1 MHKVTIT
8 HKNLLFQTFIV
19 DGRVAGYIKNVR
31 KMRHVVFK
39 DSGHSVPR
47 NQPEA
52 ALEMFRGFIEHVK
65 QCKNGNCP

>member
-1 MHKVTIT
+1 MRKVTLT
-8 HKNLLFQTFIV
+8 NKNLLFQTFIV

-52 ALEMFRGFIEHVK
+52 AL
-65 QCKNGNCP
+65 